1 MAVVYKA
8 TLVMLAALT
17 PVTANW
23 KNMSSP
29 SAASLLPPKN
39 KPFVELEDLPDYLL
53 QQPRNAS
60 SPSERRRRRRRLQ
73 ARAPGQ
79 RMSEFEAAAQK
90 LRKDVSQLYD
100 GASADSFLADV
111 KWYDE
116 AQQDGKIV
124 ARLLRAL
131 VLGDEKFVIVVGG
144 MSDTAGHGNKAA
156 EAYPMVMKA
165 ALEPVFE
172 AAGVQLIVRNLAM
185 GGVPSFPNSLCM
197 ADAFGADADLVIW
210 DFRMVEHDDLKGELY
225 LRQALMMPRAPA
237 VMFKRPLRY
246 LPAVAPPYAS
256 MSSLHVID
264 ETPLHA
270 KLLASKSSGLTGD
283 SFCAQKVRG
292 G

>member
-60 SPSERRRRRRRLQ
+60 LSPSERRRRRRRLQ

-144 MSDTAGHGNKAA
+144 MA
-156 EAYPMVMKA
+156 
-165 ALEPVFE
+165 
-172 AAGVQLIVRNLAM
+172 
-185 GGVPSFPNSLCM
+185 
-197 ADAFGADADLVIW
+197 
-210 DFRMVEHDDLKGELY
+210 
-225 LRQALMMPRAPA
+225 PRP
-237 VMFKRPLRY
+237 RRW
-246 LPAVAPPYAS
+246 
-256 MSSLHVID
+256 
-264 ETPLHA
+264 
-270 KLLASKSSGLTGD
+270 
-283 SFCAQKVRG
+283 
-292 G
+292 